1 MPIRHAVEPD
11 GRHRRP
17 ERSGWVR
24 SVVAIAAPAVALALV
39 PALVLALAAP
49 WSGSNRSE
57 LATSILNTRMIG
69 GPAPWIAY
77 VAAVALVVVIVL
89 RRPARGWLIAC
100 GIGLAAGAALGY
112 GAWLIANATDAF
124 GVGLGVGTGVW
135 AAAGFGAVGLSAAA
149 LVRSVNWRKSVAVIS
164 IVVALV
170 ATTFGINAQFG
181 LDQTVADFVGTS
193 TAKIISLPKI
203 TPTPTPTATLLDG
216 GALWANW
223 TPPAGMPTSGQYS
236 QVVIPNTESGFK
248 ARPAGLYLPPAA
260 LVPNPPA
267 LPFVLMMMGQPG
279 NPDPTYAGSIL
290 DKYAATNKGLA
301 PIVLVVDQLG
311 NPGVDPLCLNTAR
324 YGNAETYVVQD
335 AVNWARTHL
344 HILQDPAHW
353 VVAGYSNG
361 GECALSF
368 AVKYPGIFHNLLDI
382 SGEITPGGD
391 DAGGTLASVFH
402 GDRAAY
408 EATFPLTIIQQTNYA
423 GMTAVFTVGSN
434 DGIYRPQAMA
444 AAAATQ
450 TAGWATNYYEVP
462 DGGHVLGALNGGITQ
477 GFRLL
482 YPVLGLS
489 SVDANN

>member
-1 MPIRHAVEPD
+1 MSIRHAAAPN

-17 ERSGWVR
+17 AVSGWSR
-24 SVVAIAAPAVALALV
+24 TAIAIAAPAVAVALLGGLALLI
-39 PALVLALAAP
+39 ASP
-49 WSGSNRSE
+49 WSGADRSG
-57 LATSILNTRMIG
+57 LATSILNIRMIG

-77 VAAVALVVVIVL
+77 VAAVALVVVVVV
-89 RRPARGWLIAC
+89 RRPARGWVMAC
-100 GIGLAAGAALGY
+100 AIGALAGAALGY

-124 GVGLGVGTGVW
+124 GVGLSDGTGAW
-135 AAAGFGAVGLSAAA
+135 AAVGFGAVGLSVGA
-149 LVRSVNWRKSVAVIS
+149 LLRSPNWRRSVAVVS
-164 IVVALV
+164 IIVALV

-193 TAKIISLPKI
+193 TAKVISLPRI

-223 TPPAGMPTSGQYS
+223 TPPADMPTGGQYS
-236 QVVIPNTESGFK
+236 QVIIPNTASGFR

-260 LVPNPPA
+260 LVANPPA

-279 NPDPTYAGSIL
+279 NPDPTYVGSIL

-335 AVNWARTHL
+335 AVSWARTHL

-391 DAGGTLASVFH
+391 NAEGTLEGVFH

-408 EATFPLTIIQQTNYA
+408 EATFPLTIMKQNNYA

-434 DGIYRPQAMA
+434 DSIYRPQAMA
-444 AAAATQ
+444 AAAASRS
-450 TAGWATNYYEVP
+450 AGWATNYFEVP
-462 DGGHVLGALNGGITQ
+462 DGGHVLGALNGGITE
-477 GFRLL
+477 GFHLL

-489 SVDANN
+489 DGDANN